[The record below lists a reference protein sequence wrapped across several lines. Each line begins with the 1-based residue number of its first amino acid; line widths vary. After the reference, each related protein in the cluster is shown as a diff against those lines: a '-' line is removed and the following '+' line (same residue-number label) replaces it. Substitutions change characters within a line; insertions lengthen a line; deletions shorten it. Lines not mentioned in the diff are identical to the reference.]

1 MKNYGL
7 SVTLL
12 FALFFS
18 INAFAQVS
26 RIEPAEPRWGDRLI
40 VSYDPAAEGA
50 ALTAADDLHI
60 SIRVSYPGF
69 TETSWARMKKS
80 GAQFRC
86 EVPVAENSYFLAIH
100 FLTPNGGWD
109 ENAYTT
115 AAVLRRDGK
124 PARGANES
132 RIQSQRYREFFDK
145 ERALY
150 PDNYS
155 AWRAKW
161 ATALLL
167 EGEGG
172 FKIVRG
178 DVDKLS
184 KQQPES
190 ADLLCALVVGNWL
203 LAREDR
209 AMEALRR
216 VVANYPADPFTG
228 VAIAETERL
237 IPEQGVPSKSQPE
250 VAKLKL
256 AVLKQ
261 APQTVFAR
269 TSLAALTEEQNPRPE
284 QLPLIESIAV
294 AWSKAEPDHP
304 LAFLYL
310 ARGYER
316 HYQQPDRAAE
326 LLDKAILLLREGKL
340 RLYGDVN
347 GKQTDRMLLTAYL
360 GKAEIASRLNR
371 NDAALAAIA
380 TAKQLSPADD
390 FRTWLLE
397 ARILG
402 ATNQQ
407 ERAEAAF
414 LEAWRRGSREADERL
429 KARYKEQRGSLQGYD
444 EYLVSKGKGEK
455 APGSEWKLP
464 APRFRVSTLDGHSY
478 DSKSLEGRIVVLNMW
493 FIGCG
498 PCRKEIPKLNEL
510 AREFKKK
517 GVLFLAPTPDL
528 PETLQ
533 EFLKT
538 MPFDYELVPNADRLL
553 DQFNIATFPTHIVIN
568 RQGMVEEM
576 MIGARERAPEEIRRV
591 LLKLSQEK

>member
-1 MKNYGL
+1 MKYNRL
-7 SVTLL
+7 SVTIL
-12 FALFFS
+12 FLVFFS

-40 VSYDPAAEGA
+40 IRYDAAAESA
-50 ALTAADDLHI
+50 TLTAADDLHV
-60 SIRVSYPGF
+60 SIRVSYPGYSD
-69 TETSWARMKKS
+69 TVWARMNKS

-86 EVPVAENSYFLAIH
+86 EVPVKDNSNFIAIH

-109 ENAYTT
+109 EGAYVT

-132 RIQSQRYREFFDK
+132 RIQSQRYREFFEK
-145 ERALY
+145 ERSLY

-155 AWRAKW
+155 AYRAKW
-161 ATALLL
+161 TTALLV
-167 EGEGG
+167 EGEVGL
-172 FKIVRG
+172 KVVRG
-178 DVDKLS
+178 DLEKLS
-184 KQQPES
+184 KQQPET
-190 ADLLCALVVGNWL
+190 AELLCAMVVGNLL
-203 LAREDR
+203 LAREDK
-209 AMEALRR
+209 AMESLRR
-216 VVANYPADPFTG
+216 AASTYPADVFTA
-228 VAIAETERL
+228 VAVAEAERM
-237 IPEQGVPSKSQPE
+237 IPESGIPSTSLPE

-256 AVLKQ
+256 TVLKQ
-261 APQTVFAR
+261 APQSSFAR
-269 TSLAALTEEQNPRPE
+269 AALAALTDEQNPRPE
-284 QLPLIESIAV
+284 QLPLVEAIAT

-316 HYQQPDRAAE
+316 QYQQPERAAE
-326 LLDKAILLLREGKL
+326 LLNKAILLLREGKL
-340 RLYGDVN
+340 RLFGDVN
-347 GKQTDRMLLTAYL
+347 GKQTDRMLLAAYL
-360 GKAEIASRLNR
+360 SKAEIASRLGKNEP
-371 NDAALAAIA
+371 ALATLA

-390 FRTWLLE
+390 FRAWLLE

-402 ATNQQ
+402 AINQP
-407 ERAEAAF
+407 ERAESAF

-429 KARYKEQRGSLQGYD
+429 KARYKERRGSLQGYD
-444 EYLVSKGKGEK
+444 EYLVGKGRGEK
-455 APGSEWKLP
+455 SPASEWKLP
-464 APRFRVSTLDGHSY
+464 APRFHVSTLDGHSY
-478 DSKSLEGRIVVLNMW
+478 DSKSLEGHVVVLNMW

-538 MPFDYELVPNADRLL
+538 MPFEYELVPSADRLL
-553 DQFNIATFPTHIVIN
+553 DQFNIANFPTHIIIN